1 MAIQPRL
8 LVLALSFSSVLM
20 SGATMPAAAEPFL
33 NPSDIEHAA
42 IPPRGDDFGRLDL
55 SMEPLLA
62 EGGSVP
68 SPTPS
73 EPVAIVDDPVAEAFA
88 ESAKLAPPPERPV
101 TAIAPYSMVLN
112 SQVKFFLDRF
122 TGDHRRVVGGW
133 LDRSKRYLSMI
144 REKLRTRGLPE
155 ELAFTA
161 MIESG
166 YNPLAVSRAGAKG
179 MWQFMAQTA
188 RRYGLRVDQ
197 WVDERLDP
205 EKSTNAALSY
215 LRDLHTQFGSW
226 QLAQAAY
233 NAGEVKVMRA
243 IKATRSTDFWVLART
258 NLLRRETKEFV
269 PQIHA
274 ATMIGSEPERYGFDA
289 TAAPIVVVESVSVP
303 ASTDLRRLSSMTGL
317 SAETLRELNPVLL
330 KGVTP
335 PGQSFDLRVPDGARP
350 TIVAALAA
358 PVRLAVAAPVHIGA
372 QKGETHLVRPR
383 DTLSSIARRYGISVR
398 DVVKWNS
405 LETQNRI
412 RPGDRLR
419 VADAR
424 GDGDGRV
431 IR

>member
-1 MAIQPRL
+1 
-8 LVLALSFSSVLM
+8 
-20 SGATMPAAAEPFL
+20 
-33 NPSDIEHAA
+33 
-42 IPPRGDDFGRLDL
+42 
-55 SMEPLLA
+55 
-62 EGGSVP
+62 
-68 SPTPS
+68 
-73 EPVAIVDDPVAEAFA
+73 VAIVDDPFAEAFA
-88 ESAKLAPPPERPV
+88 ESAKLAPPPQRPV
-101 TAIAPYSMVLN
+101 IAPYSMVLN

-122 TGDHRRVVGGW
+122 TGDHRRVVGAW
-133 LDRSKRYLSMI
+133 LDRSKRYLAMI
-144 REKLRTRGLPE
+144 REKLRARGLPE

-179 MWQFMAQTA
+179 MWQFMAETA

-197 WVDERLDP
+197 WVDERLDA

-233 NAGEVKVMRA
+233 NAGEVKVLRA

-274 ATMIGSEPERYGFDA
+274 VTMIGREPERYGFDPA
-289 TAAPIVVVESVSVP
+289 AAPVVVVDRVSVP
-303 ASTDLRRLSSMTGL
+303 ASTDLRRLSSVTGL
-317 SAETLRELNPVLL
+317 SAEALRELNPVLL

-335 PGQSFDLRVPDGARP
+335 PGESFDLRVPDGARP
-350 TIVAALAA
+350 TITAALAS
-358 PVRLAVAAPVHIGA
+358 PVRVAVTAPIHVAA
-372 QKGETHLVRPR
+372 QKSETHLVRPR
-383 DTLSSIARRYGISVR
+383 DTVSSIARRYGISVR

-412 RPGDRLR
+412 KPGDRLR

-424 GDGDGRV
+424 GEGDGRV